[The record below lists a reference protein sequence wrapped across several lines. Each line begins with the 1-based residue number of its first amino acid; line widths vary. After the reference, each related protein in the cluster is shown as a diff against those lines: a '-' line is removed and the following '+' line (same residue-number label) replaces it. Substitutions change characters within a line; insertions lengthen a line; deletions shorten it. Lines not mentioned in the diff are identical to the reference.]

1 MVLGQEPG
9 SVRPTDRVERVDHGE
24 SGGTVVPD
32 YLAGSSRPATPNSAA
47 RVALGGLAAAADK
60 YEEAPHDEVRLGAC
74 GRGGH

>member
-9 SVRPTDRVERVDHGE
+9 SVRPTDRVEGVDHSEMGRN
-24 SGGTVVPD
+24 GGSY